1 MADIVSL
8 KYQFDK
14 LGNLADNFV
23 VEEPHLI
30 NQSTS
35 KVVLVTNGLFYTHD
49 FVVREQNSSV
59 PLTAGVDFEF
69 IGQDSYVTA
78 KTNLE
83 NASAI
88 QMLNPDISG
97 TYLITHR
104 LVGGKEGMLNTF
116 VSFLIEALEEA
127 KNSTVEFVNVRNR
140 PFQYPPEEHTHVL
153 ADLQRWEGVT
163 TLMSQI
169 RDAIIDSRSLG
180 SSALNLANQ
189 DQRLLQLIAELQGEV
204 NTLSLR
210 LGNTTK
216 QIDKFQRFDTDFGD
230 LKETARQNRW
240 GEVDT
245 FRIGTI
251 DLNDPYGRRDPES
264 PIPPA
269 MITPASWSKGTS
281 RSPLIVGSFLV
292 TGTLR
297 TIHVPLTVFWS
308 IKNKDGL
315 EVFTKTAYYDIG
327 QRPTID
333 LLDERVELE
342 RGERYTV
349 DMRYVYDESAWP
361 LDSMIPRVNSYD
373 APTAW
378 FEVSESRI
386 DQLTLN
392 ESFLGSSSK
401 AGSKLSVSA
410 DGLLVAM
417 GVGVNDGSTSPYLYY
432 ATDEGWQRLAIP
444 VPVEPKGD
452 GTFLD
457 NASSVL
463 LDPRGGWLMV
473 SGPDAKL
480 VRRYQIASLREA
492 NRRYRT
498 VELNAPTAI
507 QEPGALTGRGFG
519 GNMAVSGNATY
530 VVIAATKG
538 DGAVV
543 IYSSSASSVTALQT
557 LDFDDST
564 SRLLGG
570 LGKQLAI
577 SNDGNVILAASPD
590 TQDAEGLARG
600 AVKLIRR
607 FGAQW
612 TATGMFTDA
621 TASVGGKWGDSIAMD
636 GDGIRVAISEPLNN
650 EGKGFVH
657 LYELDKETM
666 VLTSS
671 QKLYPSDEGGKFGD
685 VAISND
691 GRSMA
696 ISAGASP
703 VDDGSIMQYRLL
715 ASGKFASRGALV
727 PANEALLPHDISY
740 SNGGDTLTF
749 ASDAL
754 GYEKLYI
761 LR

>member
-14 LGNLADNFV
+14 LGNLPDNYII
-23 VEEPHLI
+23 EEPHLI

-49 FVVREQNSSV
+49 FIVRKQNSPV

-88 QMLNPDISG
+88 QMLNPDVSG

-127 KNSTVEFVNVRNR
+127 KNSTVEFVNIKNR

-210 LGNTTK
+210 LGSTTK

-230 LKETARQNRW
+230 LKETNRQNRW
-240 GEVDT
+240 AEVDT
-245 FRIGTI
+245 LRVGAI
-251 DLNDPYGRRDPES
+251 DLNDPYGRRDPET
-264 PIPPA
+264 PILPA
-269 MITPASWSKGTS
+269 VITPSSWSKGIS
-281 RSPLIVGSFLV
+281 RSPLIVGSFLY
-292 TGTLR
+292 TGLLR
-297 TIHVPLTVFWS
+297 TIHVPLTVSWE
-308 IKNKDGL
+308 IKDSNG
-315 EVFTKTAYYDIG
+315 VAIFTKTAFYDVG

-333 LLDERVELE
+333 LAAEHIELV

-349 DMRYVYDESAWP
+349 DMRYDYNEADWP
-361 LDSMIPRVNSYD
+361 LDPLIPRATSYT

-378 FEVSESRI
+378 FEVSTSRI
-386 DQLTLN
+386 DQLSFE
-392 ESFLGSSSK
+392 ESYLGASAK
-401 AGSKLSVSA
+401 AGSSLSVSA

-417 GVGVNDGSTSPYLYY
+417 GVGSNDGSASPTLFY
-432 ATDEGWQRLAIP
+432 ATENGWEKTVIP

-463 LDPRGGWLMV
+463 LDPRGGWLMI
-473 SGPDAKL
+473 SGPDANL
-480 VRRYQIASLREA
+480 VRRYQIASLRETS
-492 NRRYRT
+492 RRYRS

-507 QEPGALTGRGFG
+507 QPPSTLASRGFG
-519 GNMAVSGNATY
+519 GNMAVSDNATY
-530 VVIAATKG
+530 VVVAATKG

-543 IYSSSASSVTALQT
+543 IYSSSTNGLTALQT
-557 LDFDDST
+557 LDFDDS
-564 SRLLGG
+564 SARLLGG
-570 LGKQLAI
+570 LGKQLAV
-577 SNDGNVILAASPD
+577 SSDGNVILAGSPD
-590 TQDAEGLARG
+590 TQDEDGLARG
-600 AVKLIRR
+600 AVRLIRR
-607 FGAQW
+607 FGSQW
-612 TATGMFTDA
+612 LAVGTFTDI
-621 TASVGGKWGDSIAMD
+621 TAAVGGKWGESIAMD
-636 GDGIRVAISEPLNN
+636 GDATHVAVSEPLANS
-650 EGKGFVH
+650 GKGFVH
-657 LYELDKETM
+657 VYTLDKETM
-666 VLTSS
+666 VLAPC
-671 QKLYPSDEGGKFGD
+671 QKLYPGEGGGNFGD
-685 VAISND
+685 VAISTD
-691 GRSMA
+691 GRSMV
-696 ISAGASP
+696 ISAGGSD
-703 VDDGSIMQYRLL
+703 VDNGSLLQYRLL
-715 ASGKFASRGALV
+715 ASGTFAPRGSLTFGT
-727 PANEALLPHDISY
+727 EALLPRNMAY
-740 SNGGDTLTF
+740 STNGDTLAY
-749 ASDAL
+749 ASNAL
-754 GYEKLYI
+754 GYEKIHL